1 MAYHPPDS
9 SRRQGSPLAALH
21 CPTADSCHPDIKTN
35 SWGCKLPVKPPS
47 SSLEEETE
55 EYVKAK
61 HHAQEPPVEP
71 QQAQV

>member
-1 MAYHPPDS
+1 VAYHPPDS

-55 EYVKAK
+55 EYVKAQY
-61 HHAQEPPVEP
+61 HAQEPPAEP
-71 QQAQV
+71 HQVQE